1 MLFLKGK
8 EAYFPEVPRK
18 PISDSLVKTGPGLP
32 TLDSFA
38 GSGDANRSQATHKTP
53 RSCGG
58 TCDGESL

>member
-1 MLFLKGK
+1 MIFM
-8 EAYFPEVPRK
+8 PRK

-32 TLDSFA
+32 TRDSFA
-38 GSGDANRSQATHKTP
+38 GSGDANRAQATHETP